1 MKTDNTDAVFS
12 VLSRLMDETVGED
25 SITEKFLGEFEILI
39 DEKLLPIIGKIPY
52 ENKYELVDSISSL
65 CRDISLYLYFP
76 ELINKVVVGF
86 HKPNI
91 SGYKTV
97 CSQFLENRLKPEKTS
112 ILYDQSV
119 LSETVPT
126 IFYAGSDEQQL
137 KCLNLAEKM
146 VVLSDKGY
154 LELLSCAKTKKI
166 DLAGLSYV
174 FSMPSKKISNCQSYV
189 IIPDKIDICNDY
201 YNSVTNAIDFLG
213 IQAKECTEE
222 SLKNY
227 KNLSKL
233 FVYGRFSSKNK
244 TLVEQYCEKTNISI
258 EYYNSLS
265 EILTALKEEQKTTN
279 NFCYKY
285 CLENILYEILWYLS
299 VRKTELEYPLTDI
312 NDNLL
317 FKDDDKAYN
326 CVKDLQKRYGNKID
340 SIMELYTEYRSV
352 CQKLIEKV
360 EQIQAFFGIKE
371 DIECINRHINMECI
385 LLDLILKLSE
395 TYKGF
400 PEADSKG
407 RMRNYCSVYKQN
419 FGRNEIVDV
428 ILNHYLGEAQSK
440 NDLEIFS
447 KVQIDSVFFK
457 RKKLDLRYLLSLS
470 NEDCAKIIFS
480 LKVPLHSIEKRI
492 LGEYYLV
499 QKQFQTAKT
508 YLFEALTMGDEEA
521 GKLIMDSLDITDQ
534 EMRQLADFGVKEAA
548 FQIGKEL
555 YSQVYDDGRIGED
568 CLKYLHIAASKNHL
582 DAIKLLG
589 EISYDKYKYV
599 DASRNPEDAKKA
611 LHYYLIVAKN
621 GQTYAKIN
629 EVIGSIYYDLE
640 NYRDAIIYCEKAKTA
655 QANYLLGRI
664 YELGLGC
671 ASDES
676 KALECY
682 EKSINAGHT
691 EAQVAYEKLNAKIEE
706 RKKKTMVQENKSYSS
721 YTSYSGYYTSY
732 YSGW

>member
-12 VLSRLMDETVGED
+12 ILSRLMDETVGED
-25 SITEKFLGEFEILI
+25 SITEKLLWEFEILI
-39 DEKLLPIIGKIPY
+39 SEKLLPVIGKIPY
-52 ENKYELVDSISSL
+52 ENKYELIDAISGLS
-65 CRDISLYLYFP
+65 RDISLYLYFP

-86 HKPNI
+86 HKPNV

-97 CSQFLENRLKPEKTS
+97 CSFLLEKRLKPEKSS

-119 LSETVPT
+119 LSEAVPT

-137 KCLNLAEKM
+137 KCLNLAKKM

-154 LELLSCAKTKKI
+154 LELLSYSKTKQI
-166 DLAGLSYV
+166 DLAGLSNL
-174 FSMPSKKISNCQSYV
+174 FSIPSKKIPNCQSYV
-189 IIPDKIDICNDY
+189 IIPDKIDVCNDY
-201 YNSVTNAIDFLG
+201 YESITNAIDFLV

-233 FVYGRFSSKNK
+233 FVYGKLSSEKKNSVK
-244 TLVEQYCEKTNISI
+244 RYCEKENISI
-258 EYYNSLS
+258 GYYNSLS
-265 EILTALKEEQKTTN
+265 EIFNELKVEQKIIN

-285 CLENILYEILWYLS
+285 YLENILYEILWYLS

-317 FKDDDKAYN
+317 FKDDDDAYN
-326 CVKDLQKRYGNKID
+326 CVKDLQKRYVDKID

-371 DIECINRHINMECI
+371 DIECINRHINMERI

-395 TYKGF
+395 VYKGF
-400 PEADSKG
+400 PESDSKG
-407 RMRNYCSVYKQN
+407 RMRNYCSIYKQY

-428 ILNHYLGEAQSK
+428 ILNNYLGEAQSK
-440 NDLEIFS
+440 NDLEIFN
-447 KVQIDSVFFK
+447 KIQIDSIFFK
-457 RKKLDLRYLLSLS
+457 RKKLDLRYSLSLS
-470 NEDCAKIIFS
+470 KEDCAKIVFS
-480 LKVPLHSIEKRI
+480 LKVPLRSIEKRI
-492 LGEYYLV
+492 LGEYYLE
-499 QKQFQTAKT
+499 QKHLQTANV
-508 YLFEALTMGDEEA
+508 YLFEALTMGDEAA
-521 GKLIMDSLDITDQ
+521 GKLIMDSLDITDT
-534 EMRQLADFGVKEAA
+534 EMRQLADYGVKEVA
-548 FQIGKEL
+548 FQIGEKL
-555 YSQVYDDGRIGED
+555 YHAIDDHIQFEED
-568 CLKYLHIAASKNHL
+568 CLKYLHIAASKKDL
-582 DAIKLLG
+582 DSITLLG
-589 EISYDKYKYV
+589 KISYEKYKDLNGVV
-599 DASRNPEDAKKA
+599 DTKEAEKA
-611 LHYYLIVAKN
+611 LHYYLIAAKL
-621 GQTYAKIN
+621 GATYAKIN
-629 EVIGSIYYDLE
+629 ETLGFLYYDLK
-640 NYRDAIIYCEKAKTA
+640 NYRDAINYCEKAKTA

-671 ASDES
+671 ASDEN
-676 KALECY
+676 KALKYY

-706 RKKKTMVQENKSYSS
+706 RKKKTVVQENKSYSS